1 MTMDS
6 DQAFGLINQI
16 CYRLQFVPD
25 LSDDVVL
32 RRAAD
37 DLINRISFIQPV
49 EEFYDA
55 IVFTVREGRLS
66 STALEIAGA
75 RHSEAE
81 ILDFL
86 ARLARHLDERR
97 PWPPPAFLKLDIGQW
112 RSFADARPIA
122 RINRPM
128 HQINGILNNSF
139 DDVPVGTQKL
149 PIMILQLRSGDVVA
163 LMGSVD
169 PRSTTFALMQRDPG
183 DPAEVIARFC
193 EFTGFSSEEV
203 VPLVG

>member
-1 MTMDS
+1 VSVDS
-6 DQAFGLINQI
+6 NMVRGLINEVL
-16 CYRLQFVPD
+16 YYVDRVPD
-25 LSDDVVL
+25 LSDDDV
-32 RRAAD
+32 AARWVD
-37 DLINRISFIQPV
+37 SMINRRHFPGAI
-49 EEFYDA
+49 EEYAEA
-55 IVFTVREGRLS
+55 IDRTVRGGRLPTDATELS
-66 STALEIAGA
+66 
-75 RHSEAE
+75 RRYSEPELLA
-81 ILDFL
+81 FL

-97 PWPPPAFLKLDIGQW
+97 PWPPPAFLKLDVGQW
-112 RSFADARPIA
+112 SSFADAMPIA

-193 EFTGFSSEEV
+193 ELTGFSPEEV
-203 VPLVG
+203 VPLVE

>member
-1 MTMDS
+1 MTVES
-6 DQAFGLINQI
+6 DEAFGLINQI

-37 DLINRISFIQPV
+37 DLINRISFLHPV
-49 EEFYDA
+49 EEFYEA
-55 IVFTVREGRLS
+55 IVFTTRHGRLS
-66 STALEIAGA
+66 SMALDVAGE

-86 ARLARHLDERR
+86 ARLAQHLDERR
-97 PWPPPAFLKLDIGQW
+97 PWPRPAFLKLDVEQW
-112 RSFADARPIA
+112 STFGDAKPIA

-139 DDVPVGTQKL
+139 DTVPIGAEKL
-149 PIMILQLRSGDVVA
+149 PVMILELRSGDVVA
-163 LMGSVD
+163 LMGSID
-169 PRSTTFALMQRDPG
+169 PRSTVFALMQRDPG
-183 DPAEVIARFC
+183 DPTALLARFR
-193 EFTGFSSEEV
+193 ELTGFAPEDV
-203 VPLVG
+203 VPLPA